1 MFCRQ
6 CEQTAK
12 GTGCTVQGVCGK
24 DEKVAGLQDALTYAL
39 VGIGIY
45 GKLARDLGVKDQ
57 ETDRFVMEGLF
68 TAVTNVNFDIERIRA
83 LIDTT
88 FVVKRKIKKLFLDAY
103 KQKKGTE
110 FKDVLPNAAGWS
122 PSADIDKLIEQARSL
137 GIQSYAENEDL
148 RSLKELLLYGLRGV
162 AAYADHAA
170 ILGQESD
177 IVSAFF
183 HKALS
188 AMADNSLGA
197 DELVALNMELG
208 QVNLKCM
215 EILDRGNTQHFG
227 NPVPTKV
234 SVGYKKGP
242 AIIVSGHDLLDLKQ
256 LLEQAQG
263 KDINIYTHGEML
275 PAHGYPELKKYPNLV
290 GHFGTAWQNQQKEFD
305 NIPAVILMTTNCIQK
320 PRDSYKSNIFTT
332 GLVAWPGAGHIEA
345 QEGKKN
351 FLKVINRALE
361 LGGFKEDKQQAE
373 TMVGFAHNAILSVAD
388 KVIEAVKQK
397 KIRRFFLIG
406 GCDGAKPG
414 RNYYTE
420 LAEKVPQDCVI
431 LTLACGKFRFN
442 TLEFGDI
449 EGIPRLLDCGQC
461 NDAYSA
467 IKVAGALAEAFG
479 CGVNDLPLS
488 MILSWYEQKAVCI
501 LLTLL
506 SLGIKNIK
514 LGPSL
519 PAFVTSNILKV
530 LVEKFNI
537 QSITTAEKDL
547 NSILGLTV
555 KANKII

>member
-1 MFCRQ
+1 MSMFCRQ

-12 GTGCTVQGVCGK
+12 GTGCTVMGVCGK
-24 DEKVAGLQDALTYAL
+24 DDQVAVLQDALTYGL

-45 GKLARDLGVKDQ
+45 GKMARDLGIKDQ

-68 TAVTNVNFDIERIRA
+68 TTVTNVNFDTRRIRA

-88 FVVKRKIKKLFLDAY
+88 SVVKGKIKKLFLEAY
-103 KQKKGTE
+103 KQKKG
-110 FKDVLPNAAGWS
+110 KDFNEVLPDAASWT
-122 PSADIDKLIEQARSL
+122 PAADLNKLIEQAGSL
-137 GIQSYAENEDL
+137 GVRSYAENEDL

-177 IVSAFF
+177 EINAFF
-183 HKALS
+183 YKALS

-215 EILDRGNTQHFG
+215 EILDKGNTEHFG
-227 NPVPTKV
+227 HPVPTKV
-234 SVGYKKGP
+234 SVGYKKGS
-242 AIIVSGHDLLDLKQ
+242 AIIISGHDLLDLKQ
-256 LLEQAQG
+256 LLDQTRG

-305 NIPAVILMTTNCIQK
+305 NIPAVVLMTTNCIQK
-320 PRDSYKSNIFTT
+320 PRDSYKANIFTT
-332 GLVAWPGAGHIEA
+332 GLVAWPGVGHVEA
-345 QEGKKN
+345 LDGKKS
-351 FLKVINRALE
+351 FAKVINRALE
-361 LGGFKEDKQQAE
+361 LGGFKEDNQQAE

-388 KVIEAVKQK
+388 KVIDAVKQK
-397 KIRRFFLIG
+397 KIRGFFLIG

-420 LAEKVPQDCVI
+420 LAEQVPNDCVI

-449 EGIPRLLDCGQC
+449 DGIPRLLDCGQC

-467 IKVAGALAEAFG
+467 IKIAGALAAAFE

-488 MILSWYEQKAVCI
+488 IILSWYEQKAVCI

-519 PAFVTSNILKV
+519 PAFVTSNILNV

-537 QSITTAEKDL
+537 APITTATQDL
-547 NSILGLTV
+547 NKILGEWAV
-555 KANKII
+555 KK